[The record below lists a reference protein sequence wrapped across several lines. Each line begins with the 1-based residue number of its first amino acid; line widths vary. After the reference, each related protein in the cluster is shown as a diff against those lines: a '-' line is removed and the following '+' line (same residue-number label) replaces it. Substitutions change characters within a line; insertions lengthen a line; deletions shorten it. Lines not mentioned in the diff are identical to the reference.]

1 MKEIICVLVLLCL
14 VLLYSNTF
22 AQTAGSQEP
31 ADVPVLIHPRVIPI
45 EAEMAQQ
52 RERESKISQCVKDY
66 IEKQSRSSRQRV
78 QRNLYDLLHNF
89 DGVVSKLNNKRI
101 IPDNTSF
108 QERLEAVAKLQC
120 ELFYNSKILK

>member
-1 MKEIICVLVLLCL
+1 MKEIVCVLVLLCL
-14 VLLYSNTF
+14 VFLYSSTF
-22 AQTAGSQEP
+22 AQSAASAES
-31 ADVPVLIHPRVIPI
+31 ADIPVLVHPRVIAL
-45 EAEMAQQ
+45 EDELAQQ
-52 RERESKISQCVKDY
+52 RERETKISQCVKDY

-89 DGVVSKLNNKRI
+89 DGVVSRLNNKRI

-120 ELFYNSKILK
+120 ELFYTSKILK